1 MRRLSAAA
9 LLVAAAPAWSCGT
22 CAEDRMAATY
32 DHAVVQ
38 KAAASGRVMV
48 FCALDGAAWDAAR
61 VRSAARRVGGVDAG
75 SVRVAREPAGVSFAL
90 DAKRQS
96 PEGAVLA
103 LQAAAPAGAR
113 VSLVRVLGAPA
124 P

>member
-1 MRRLSAAA
+1 
-9 LLVAAAPAWSCGT
+9 
-22 CAEDRMAATY
+22 MAATY

-38 KAAASGRVMV
+38 KAAAAGKVMV

-61 VRSAARRVGGVDAG
+61 LRGAARRVDGIDTT

-96 PEGAVLA
+96 PQAAVRA
-103 LQAAAPAGAR
+103 LQAAAPPGAR
-113 VSLVRVLGAPA
+113 VSLVRVLGGPA